1 MYSDGEEFVGQSG
14 HRPRRQDGPPR
25 SAQGSGVA
33 SGLSRPGNWP
43 AVQGSSGFWGVGCPK
58 PPPGT
63 SPPGP
68 LALSRGDGFESAS
81 VFASELRLTV
91 RQGRESPE
99 AQALVA
105 SAFRRVAVPQ
115 SAWTENSD
123 HRVLLGE
130 QFDDVLVTV
139 LQPYLEAPKEH
150 EASVNL
156 INPRRNPVEEGTRGF
171 ELAQGEQPLLQLS
184 SAFSQ
189 WSAQSASHRATK
201 RLAWLAWKSE
211 AERWSW
217 RLRESHG
224 MATTVGSCP
233 REEYLV
239 GWSPGAPDDSVGRE
253 MSPRVA
259 STPKGAYRLELH
271 QKSICEAKELLQQ
284 MREDPYNSLERFK
297 FSAFAVN
304 INKPGEIVGRG
315 VSIQDVRKTV
325 LTAVKVS
332 GSTRKSY
339 RGSRKSRKEPSGSTV
354 SGGNWA
360 NRFALLSSSEEED
373 PRVAPKPRSREP
385 GPSSRTRREPQRNRK
400 PGRAPASSPGHPSS
414 GEASLSSSEV
424 AQERRE
430 LQELKAAL
438 QKESQAREAAA
449 EALMEK
455 LSQQLQESQQVAEER
470 RASEQRATEERRAS
484 EQRAAEERW
493 AAEQLAA
500 ETREAAR
507 RLAIDKG
514 VAQQLAADERRAE
527 DRRLAQVQLEET
539 LQAVI
544 ESQIQKL
551 ALVQTSPLGPTES
564 DARGPA
570 AELSGP
576 ASETPTSRPG
586 QELVE
591 PASVVTCDVENRG
604 IPSSPEDR
612 EAGRFVRTVRPEPG
626 ETEEL
631 SPPERV
637 PRSSRP
643 WLTRSRARQALGPK
657 RRAWLSSADKTLR
670 TSHWRDRYALEDR
683 TPVPSA
689 GERQADFHAFV
700 QEELDR
706 ERKELQQEDEL
717 SHWDEQ
723 VRKRITAK
731 QAAAAVQVA
740 VYPPDYPEQGAVQK
754 AVAIG
759 LLADACTYFLPD
771 SDSDTGGETSPVK
784 VLVDSGASTNII
796 AESTVQQLKGI
807 KPVRH
812 EQAMRVRVADGTTYD
827 ANSCVRP
834 KLQAET
840 SKGSYSQQVELRVM
854 PIDLKVDIILG
865 GPWLADLS
873 PVTLDYKNWGSVR
886 FAKGREEVV
895 ITGCSPGSPDPGRPK
910 DTAMALVQGVI
921 LSQRRARRDLR
932 ALRAK
937 EEQAFV
943 VYLAPDG
950 LFGASACD
958 KGGEDSDEDSPNNV
972 VAGLASEPS
981 SGSEDV
987 NEKPP
992 APSAAAREGA
1002 SESEG
1007 PGVLVL
1013 DYSSDS
1019 SDANGVCHLGRV
1031 GAVVEEL
1038 RPKGFTSTAD
1048 EAGDH
1053 PDPLSVFA
1061 NKREANGAF
1070 ALLPAAVR
1078 RQAIEDHAAGV
1089 LVDDMIW
1096 RVAEGRYQLVL
1107 AQDSPLRE
1115 LVMREAHESPAA
1127 GHTGREKTLD
1137 RVNRRFWWPRMSR
1150 DVTDW
1155 CKSCVVC
1162 QQTRPRNSYP
1172 DGQLNPLQVPVRL
1185 WQVVSI
1191 DFVTGLPR
1199 TERGYDAFATFTD
1212 KLSKMVHVVPMLY
1225 ADSSAAQVARMYF
1238 DQVWR
1243 LHVKKDTAHE
1253 TARQFVRQ
1261 LQLAR
1266 EKLLLA
1272 QQQQI
1277 AQYDARHKARSY
1289 AVGDEVWVD
1298 ATHLTQPGDQGLH
1311 KKLLNE
1317 RLGPLR
1323 VLEVFHSDRQMALP
1337 VSDRGAP
1344 SAYRLQTPKQWKVHD
1359 VFTVDRL
1366 SPVELSSRFVERAT
1380 EIPPPPTD
1388 VSGRKE
1394 THVERVERS
1403 RTRQRKGRRW
1413 VEYLVKWTGM
1423 PRSEN
1428 KWKTREDL
1436 EWDGA
1441 GRPGVPDRALL
1452 EFERIEAKRVEREKL
1467 RVRKARDESVGAVWT
1482 TLSEELR
1489 VDGAM
1494 PWVPEERFDDEVGTF
1509 ARVSVDVAVPLVNG
1523 AAALEKEPIG
1533 QTKILVLFSGT
1544 GSVEKQFTKQFPDSK
1559 VVAVDI
1565 QPQMAPYSF

>member
-1 MYSDGEEFVGQSG
+1 MGTALLDHGC
-14 HRPRRQDGPPR
+14 GPPESTPVVLHGGTADSLPTAPR
-25 SAQGSGVA
+25 K
-33 SGLSRPGNWP
+33 P
-43 AVQGSSGFWGVGCPK
+43 GVG
-58 PPPGT
+58 
-63 SPPGP
+63 
-68 LALSRGDGFESAS
+68 
-81 VFASELRLTV
+81 
-91 RQGRESPE
+91 
-99 AQALVA
+99 
-105 SAFRRVAVPQ
+105 
-115 SAWTENSD
+115 
-123 HRVLLGE
+123 
-130 QFDDVLVTV
+130 
-139 LQPYLEAPKEH
+139 Y
-150 EASVNL
+150 
-156 INPRRNPVEEGTRGF
+156 
-171 ELAQGEQPLLQLS
+171 
-184 SAFSQ
+184 
-189 WSAQSASHRATK
+189 
-201 RLAWLAWKSE
+201 
-211 AERWSW
+211 
-217 RLRESHG
+217 
-224 MATTVGSCP
+224 
-233 REEYLV
+233 
-239 GWSPGAPDDSVGRE
+239 
-253 MSPRVA
+253 
-259 STPKGAYRLELH
+259 
-271 QKSICEAKELLQQ
+271 
-284 MREDPYNSLERFK
+284 
-297 FSAFAVN
+297 
-304 INKPGEIVGRG
+304 
-315 VSIQDVRKTV
+315 
-325 LTAVKVS
+325 
-332 GSTRKSY
+332 Y
-339 RGSRKSRKEPSGSTV
+339 RGSRALKVQSAVFAYQSQEGLQGS
-354 SGGNWA
+354 
-360 NRFALLSSSEEED
+360 
-373 PRVAPKPRSREP
+373 
-385 GPSSRTRREPQRNRK
+385 
-400 PGRAPASSPGHPSS
+400 
-414 GEASLSSSEV
+414 
-424 AQERRE
+424 
-430 LQELKAAL
+430 
-438 QKESQAREAAA
+438 
-449 EALMEK
+449 
-455 LSQQLQESQQVAEER
+455 
-470 RASEQRATEERRAS
+470 
-484 EQRAAEERW
+484 
-493 AAEQLAA
+493 
-500 ETREAAR
+500 
-507 RLAIDKG
+507 
-514 VAQQLAADERRAE
+514 
-527 DRRLAQVQLEET
+527 
-539 LQAVI
+539 
-544 ESQIQKL
+544 
-551 ALVQTSPLGPTES
+551 
-564 DARGPA
+564 
-570 AELSGP
+570 
-576 ASETPTSRPG
+576 
-586 QELVE
+586 
-591 PASVVTCDVENRG
+591 
-604 IPSSPEDR
+604 
-612 EAGRFVRTVRPEPG
+612 EAG
-626 ETEEL
+626 
-631 SPPERV
+631 
-637 PRSSRP
+637 
-643 WLTRSRARQALGPK
+643 
-657 RRAWLSSADKTLR
+657 
-670 TSHWRDRYALEDR
+670 YALEDR

-771 SDSDTGGETSPVK
+771 SDSDTGVSSFRTRQFERHSRTPTFLLFWAWITGVKVK

-1078 RQAIEDHAAGV
+1078 RQAIEDHAAGKPPT
-1089 LVDDMIW
+1089 W
-1096 RVAEGRYQLVL
+1096 H
-1107 AQDSPLRE
+1107 AQAAAALQQGRE
-1115 LVMREAHESPAA
+1115 LV
-1127 GHTGREKTLD
+1127 
-1137 RVNRRFWWPRMSR
+1137 
-1150 DVTDW
+1150 
-1155 CKSCVVC
+1155 
-1162 QQTRPRNSYP
+1162 
-1172 DGQLNPLQVPVRL
+1172 
-1185 WQVVSI
+1185 
-1191 DFVTGLPR
+1191 
-1199 TERGYDAFATFTD
+1199 TERRPGARRI
-1212 KLSKMVHVVPMLY
+1212 
-1225 ADSSAAQVARMYF
+1225 DSSAAQVARMYF

-1243 LHVKKDTAHE
+1243 LH
-1253 TARQFVRQ
+1253 
-1261 LQLAR
+1261 
-1266 EKLLLA
+1266 
-1272 QQQQI
+1272 
-1277 AQYDARHKARSY
+1277 
-1289 AVGDEVWVD
+1289 
-1298 ATHLTQPGDQGLH
+1298 
-1311 KKLLNE
+1311 
-1317 RLGPLR
+1317 
-1323 VLEVFHSDRQMALP
+1323 
-1337 VSDRGAP
+1337 
-1344 SAYRLQTPKQWKVHD
+1344 
-1359 VFTVDRL
+1359 
-1366 SPVELSSRFVERAT
+1366 
-1380 EIPPPPTD
+1380 
-1388 VSGRKE
+1388 
-1394 THVERVERS
+1394 
-1403 RTRQRKGRRW
+1403 
-1413 VEYLVKWTGM
+1413 
-1423 PRSEN
+1423 
-1428 KWKTREDL
+1428 
-1436 EWDGA
+1436 
-1441 GRPGVPDRALL
+1441 GVPDRALL